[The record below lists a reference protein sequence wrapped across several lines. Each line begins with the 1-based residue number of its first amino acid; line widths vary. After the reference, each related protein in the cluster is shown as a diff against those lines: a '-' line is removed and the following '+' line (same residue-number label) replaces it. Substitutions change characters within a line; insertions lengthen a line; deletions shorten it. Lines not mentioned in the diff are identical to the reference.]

1 VLYCVT
7 DNKQK
12 ADVVS
17 IGALSAYAENHAAAT
32 NLTGEYHMFAELSSF
47 VSPKRSKR
55 SPMLADFLRFNS
67 KQSKH
72 YDLGHAGEKLAIAM
86 LQDAGFKAY
95 KTGERNEGDIHAKCP
110 KTGQLFRV
118 EVKTASR
125 SEARKNW
132 QFCLNKPMHTS
143 TSHSDYILLICV
155 AEKDVFTYLIPSSFL
170 AGISQFCITSHPTKY
185 KGKAAPF
192 RTRGSLSF
200 QAACNV
206 YELAMLQ

>member
-1 VLYCVT
+1 
-7 DNKQK
+7 
-12 ADVVS
+12 
-17 IGALSAYAENHAAAT
+17 
-32 NLTGEYHMFAELSSF
+32 MFALEATF
-47 VSPKRSKR
+47 NAGTRPKRA
-55 SPMLADFLRFNS
+55 PMLSDFLRFNA

-72 YDLGHAGEKLAIAM
+72 YDLGSAGEKLAIAM

-132 QFCLNKPMHTS
+132 QFCLNKPKHTN

-155 AEKDVFTYLIPSSFL
+155 AEKDVFTYLIPSGFL

-192 RTRGSLSF
+192 RIRGALSF

-206 YELAMLQ
+206 MELAMLQ